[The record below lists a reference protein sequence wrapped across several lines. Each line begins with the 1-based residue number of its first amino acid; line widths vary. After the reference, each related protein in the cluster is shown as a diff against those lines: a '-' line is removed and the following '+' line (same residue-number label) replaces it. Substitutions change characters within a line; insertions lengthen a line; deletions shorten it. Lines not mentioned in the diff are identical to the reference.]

1 MFIVLKITCK
11 VNQFKPSKTNR
22 TLSRI
27 LSFALFKSILFGSEL
42 VWSPIIFIIKF
53 SKLTV
58 PSK

>member
-1 MFIVLKITCK
+1 MEPPLKFMFIVLKITCK

-42 VWSPIIFIIKF
+42 V
-53 SKLTV
+53 
-58 PSK
+58 